1 MYRYE
6 QRKLNIQLIPQ
17 TSWYKNLRSILPNW
31 KDVSE
36 HIRNTQTVCQI
47 CGSNDCLHA
56 HEVWEYDDEKHEQS
70 LKNIVCVCEA
80 CHNVIHMGHA
90 NIDGRSMEAMER
102 YCRINQISE
111 EEAKKDINDA
121 FRIWRRRSQYE
132 WHLNESQFYTKVWE
146 LTGINCNINAPINGK
161 YYAKVS
167 YEEKDL
173 AKKYGA
179 RWDPERKMWYFK
191 TEEERKRWDER

>member
-70 LKNIVCVCEA
+70 DYFADEQRLGN
-80 CHNVIHMGHA
+80 
-90 NIDGRSMEAMER
+90 
-102 YCRINQISE
+102 
-111 EEAKKDINDA
+111 
-121 FRIWRRRSQYE
+121 FRE
-132 WHLNESQFYTKVWE
+132 NT
-146 LTGINCNINAPINGK
+146 A
-161 YYAKVS
+161 YAV
-167 YEEKDL
+167 
-173 AKKYGA
+173 
-179 RWDPERKMWYFK
+179 
-191 TEEERKRWDER
+191 